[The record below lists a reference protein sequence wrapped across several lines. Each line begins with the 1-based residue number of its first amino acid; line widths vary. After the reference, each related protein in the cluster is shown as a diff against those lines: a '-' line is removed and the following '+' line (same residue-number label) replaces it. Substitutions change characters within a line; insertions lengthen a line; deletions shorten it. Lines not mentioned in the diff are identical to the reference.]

1 VADIETIIK
10 ELAEPIVDELEVDL
24 MGVIVAGSKETKLV
38 RVVIDKRGGVGVDA
52 LRRLSKGLSLQ
63 LDAEDLIVGKYS
75 LEISS
80 PGFDWPLTTDK
91 DYKRY
96 EGDWLRVFFEDGR
109 PVLEGENLGL
119 NDDGDLRVDVSKG
132 KLKGERTIKL
142 EETSKVVRTVNWG
155 KVSGGMKDKKKR
167 GKSNAKKK
175 S

>member
-1 VADIETIIK
+1 MADIETIIK

-63 LDAEDLIVGKYS
+63 LDAEDLIAGKYN

-80 PGFDWPLTTDK
+80 PGFDWPLTTSK
-91 DYKRY
+91 DFVRY
-96 EGDWLRVFFEDGR
+96 EGDWLRVSFEDGR

-119 NDDGDLRVDVSKG
+119 NDAGHLRIGAKRGEKVVDLA
-132 KLKGERTIKL
+132 
-142 EETSKVVRTVNWG
+142 ETNKVVRTVNWG
-155 KVSGGMKDKKKR
+155 KVSGEGKQKQKR
-167 GKSNAKKK
+167 KKSNAKRK

>member
-63 LDAEDLIVGKYS
+63 LDAEDLIAGKYN

-80 PGFDWPLTTDK
+80 PGFDWPLTTTK
-91 DYKRY
+91 DFVRY
-96 EGDWLRVFFEDGR
+96 EGDWLKITFEDGR
-109 PVLEGENLGL
+109 PVVEGENLGL
-119 NDDGDLRVDVSKG
+119 NDAGDLRVATK
-132 KLKGERTIKL
+132 KGEQVYAL
-142 EETSKVVRTVNWG
+142 DETSKIIRTVNWG
-155 KVSGGMKDKKKR
+155 KVSGKQKQKGK
-167 GKSNAKKK
+167 KSNAKKK